1 MVTILM
7 MSAKLATSGLLKIKI
22 FRNKAYDVLIL
33 GYDVTKKFIT
43 WRKLLSRCGHVT
55 KLPPFIL
62 NRVKKNHQIFSAT
75 QQHELL

>member
-33 GYDVTKKFIT
+33 GYDVTKKFNT
-43 WRKLLSRCGHVT
+43 
-55 KLPPFIL
+55 
-62 NRVKKNHQIFSAT
+62 
-75 QQHELL
+75 